1 MLAVHHGLLDKGG
14 QDDDIEGGRLAAD
27 EPLANR
33 VRSGRKQPQRVFR
46 FGLPFQSPTLIRS
59 DHLAEDCR
67 ARMADIQTSAD
78 RDPGYRVLA
87 RKYRPATF
95 DDLIGQEPMVQTLRN
110 AFEIG
115 RIAQAYILTGVRGVG
130 KTTTARILARG
141 LNFQTEAG
149 DGAPT
154 VDLPKL
160 GDQMGIHCEAI
171 MEGRHV
177 DVIEMDAASHNGVG
191 DIREIT
197 DAARYSPVSARFKVY
212 LLDEVHMLS
221 TAAFNALLKTLEE
234 PPDHVKF
241 IFATTE
247 IGKVPVTILS
257 RCQRFDLRRVD
268 VPLMM
273 THLSKITEAEGA
285 SAEEDAIRLIA
296 RASEGSVRDGLSLL
310 DQAIAHTGA
319 GQDTPITA
327 ESLHDLLNLADQA
340 ATLSLFE
347 AVMKGDSQAA
357 LGQLAEA
364 YGRGTDPAGL
374 IADLAEIV
382 HAATRAKVMPD
393 HPSDALT
400 GDNQARLSEMAKDL
414 SVKVLS
420 RAWQMLLKGLD
431 ELSRAPKPLIAAE
444 MILVRLCYVADLPT
458 PDEAIKAL
466 GEGPSTPASA
476 PQPSAP
482 STPNG
487 GGSRASLALAPQSE
501 APAPQPQVKTNPPPV
516 AVALRDLDALIAL
529 AEKNNNRALPP
540 LIRAYIR
547 PVSFGE
553 NQLEIGLAAGAPQAF
568 VGDLAEALKS
578 WTGARWMI
586 SVNSQADAQ
595 TLNELAAEREVAKKA
610 DASQHPTVQAILQT
624 FPGATIT
631 GVRSIKPQDDVVEDA
646 AEAPDIDDTPS
657 DTDDEE
663 DPPWTS

>member
-1 MLAVHHGLLDKGG
+1 
-14 QDDDIEGGRLAAD
+14 
-27 EPLANR
+27 
-33 VRSGRKQPQRVFR
+33 
-46 FGLPFQSPTLIRS
+46 
-59 DHLAEDCR
+59 
-67 ARMADIQTSAD
+67 MADTTSSEPTQT
-78 RDPGYRVLA
+78 GYRVLA

-95 DDLIGQEPMVQTLRN
+95 DDLIGQEPMVQTLHN

-141 LNFQTEAG
+141 LNYQTEAG
-149 DGAPT
+149 DGSPT
-154 VDLPKL
+154 VDLPE
-160 GDQMGIHCEAI
+160 MGLHCQAI

-177 DVIEMDAASHNGVG
+177 DVIEMDAASHNGVA

-234 PPDHVKF
+234 PPAHVKF

-257 RCQRFDLRRVD
+257 RCQRFDLRRVE

-273 THLSKITEAEGA
+273 KHLAKVAEAEGA
-285 SAEEDAIRLIA
+285 SVEEDALRLIA

-319 GQDTPITA
+319 SADTPITA
-327 ESLHDLLNLADQA
+327 EALHELLNLADQA
-340 ATLSLFE
+340 ATLDLFE
-347 AVMKGDSQAA
+347 VVMKGEADQALA
-357 LGQLAEA
+357 MLAET
-364 YGRGTDPAGL
+364 YQRGTDPAGL
-374 IADLAEIV
+374 IADLAETV

-393 HPSDALT
+393 NPSDALT
-400 GDNQARLSEMAKDL
+400 QENQARLAEMAAQL

-420 RAWQMLLKGLD
+420 RAWQMLLTGLD
-431 ELSRAPKPLIAAE
+431 ELARAPKPLIAAE

-466 GEGPSTPASA
+466 GDA
-476 PQPSAP
+476 PTSAP
-482 STPNG
+482 SPTPTQSSAPTAPPPPN
-487 GGSRASLALAPQSE
+487 GGSRASLALAPQPSE
-501 APAPQPQVKTNPPPV
+501 APAPSQAPKAESKPAPV
-516 AVALRDLDALIAL
+516 MIRDLGALIAL

-547 PVSFGE
+547 PHSFGE
-553 NQLEIGLAAGAPQAF
+553 NQMEIGLAQGAPQSF
-568 VGDLAEALKS
+568 IGDLSAALTE
-578 WTGARWMI
+578 WTGSRWMI
-586 SVNSQADAQ
+586 SLNSQADAQ
-595 TLNELAAEREVAKKA
+595 TINELEAEREVARRE
-610 DASQHPTVQAILQT
+610 DASQHPTVRAIMDA

-631 GVRSIKPQDDVVEDA
+631 GVRPLGQGAEDEPAPLEGTDDE
-646 AEAPDIDDTPS
+646 PDIDPDTP
-657 DTDDEE
+657 THNDEDE
-663 DPPWTS
+663 PPWTS

>member
-1 MLAVHHGLLDKGG
+1 M
-14 QDDDIEGGRLAAD
+14 
-27 EPLANR
+27 
-33 VRSGRKQPQRVFR
+33 
-46 FGLPFQSPTLIRS
+46 
-59 DHLAEDCR
+59 AETPSSE
-67 ARMADIQTSAD
+67 QTD
-78 RDPGYRVLA
+78 TGYRVLA

-110 AFEIG
+110 AFQIG
-115 RIAQAYILTGVRGVG
+115 RIAQAFMLTGVRGVG

-141 LNFQTEAG
+141 LNYETEAG

-154 VDLPKL
+154 VDLPKM
-160 GDQMGIHCEAI
+160 GDLMGLHCQAI

-177 DVIEMDAASHNGVG
+177 DVIEMDAASHNGVD

-221 TAAFNALLKTLEE
+221 KPAFNALLKTLEE

-268 VPLMM
+268 VPMM
-273 THLSKITEAEGA
+273 MGQLQKVVDGEGA
-285 SAEEDAIRLIA
+285 SADEDALRLIA
-296 RASEGSVRDGLSLL
+296 RASEGSVRDALSLL

-319 GQDTPITA
+319 SADTPVTA
-327 ESLHDLLNLADQA
+327 EALHELLNLADQS

-347 AVMKGDSQAA
+347 AVMKGDTRAA
-357 LGQLAEA
+357 LEQLAQA
-364 YGRGTDPAGL
+364 YARGTDPAGF
-374 IADLAEIV
+374 IADLAEMV

-393 HPSDALT
+393 QPSDALT
-400 GDNQARLSEMAKDL
+400 GENQVRLVEMAKGL

-431 ELSRAPKPLIAAE
+431 ELIRAPKPLIAAE
-444 MILVRLCYVADLPT
+444 MIVVRLCYVADLPT

-466 GEGPSTPASA
+466 AEGSGNAPSVGS
-476 PQPSAP
+476 PSASMGNGAP
-482 STPNG
+482 SG
-487 GGSRASLALAPQSE
+487 GGGARASLALAPQSE
-501 APAPQPQVKTNPPPV
+501 PPAPKPNPSPSPAARAQPV
-516 AVALRDLDALIAL
+516 AVRDLDALIAL

-540 LIRAYIR
+540 MIRAYVR

-553 NQLEIGLAAGAPQAF
+553 NQMEVGLADGAPKTFA
-568 VGDLAEALKS
+568 GDLAEALKS
-578 WTGARWMI
+578 WTGSRWMI
-586 SVNSQADAQ
+586 SVDPRADSQ
-595 TLNELAAEREVAKKA
+595 TLNELAAEREVARKA
-610 DASQHPTVQAILQT
+610 DATQHPTVKAIMEA

-631 GVRSIKPQDDVVEDA
+631 SVRSTKAEDQMLEGAAVEDA
-646 AEAPDIDDTPS
+646 MIEPDIDETDTLDTPE
-657 DTDDEE
+657 DKDE
-663 DPPWTS
+663 PPWTS